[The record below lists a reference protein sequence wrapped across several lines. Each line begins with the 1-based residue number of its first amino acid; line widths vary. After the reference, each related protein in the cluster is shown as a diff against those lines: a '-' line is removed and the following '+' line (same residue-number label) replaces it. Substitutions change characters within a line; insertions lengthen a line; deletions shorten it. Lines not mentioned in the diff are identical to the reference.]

1 MYSYIEGTLVHKNP
15 TNIVIDVNGIGYQL
29 NVSLNTFEK
38 LPDLQNRVKIFTV
51 LIPREDSIQLYGFYD
66 EDEKMMF
73 EQLLSISGIGP
84 KVAQSILSGISPNE
98 LREYIIQGNATA
110 LTHIPGI
117 GKKTAE
123 RMIVELKDKLAKI
136 TPEIQ
141 TFSKSAED
149 IRVQAYQALITLGYQ
164 KQLAEKAIRVALNDF
179 SKASD
184 ADELTLENLIK
195 KALRELNK

>member
-1 MYSYIEGTLVHKNP
+1 MYNYIEGKLVIKNP

-29 NVSLNTFEK
+29 NVSLHTFEK
-38 LPDLQNRVKIFTV
+38 LPEIQNRVKIFTI
-51 LIPREDSIQLYGFYD
+51 LIPREDSLQLYGFYD

-84 KVAQSILSGISPNE
+84 KVAQSILSGISPSE

-136 TPEIQ
+136 TSEVPAL
-141 TFSKSAED
+141 SKSSED
-149 IRVQAYQALITLGYQ
+149 IRLQAYQALVTLGYQ
-164 KQLAEKAIRVALNDF
+164 KQLAEKAIRVALNEL
-179 SKASD
+179 SKDSE
-184 ADELTLENLIK
+184 ELSLENLIK